1 MARTRRAPTFAG
13 ALAQPIYVDV
23 DQIDRFNEV
32 LSARVPE
39 KIQLL
44 FKYYEIDQS
53 DEQSWVKLTLRL
65 AFDYVPGLQPPPP
78 DYRVLPLLETVRGA
92 IYLQSTICDVPP
104 DGPEN
109 RNEHGAEQWPAT
121 ACHIGGRSCC

>member
-65 AFDYVPGLQPPPP
+65 AFD
-78 DYRVLPLLETVRGA
+78 
-92 IYLQSTICDVPP
+92 
-104 DGPEN
+104 
-109 RNEHGAEQWPAT
+109 
-121 ACHIGGRSCC
+121 